1 MDETLYLLIVSW
13 CSIRKNSLGQLS
25 RESPS
30 LQQKSG
36 GDENVPHP
44 KYNLME
50 ETTAKIGKGNQETN
64 ISHLPILL
72 KVITIKFHLIHPAG
86 L

>member
-1 MDETLYLLIVSW
+1 ML
-13 CSIRKNSLGQLS
+13 LGQLS

-44 KYNLME
+44 NYNLME
-50 ETTAKIGKGNQETN
+50 ETYGKKWAKKSKDKYFSPDNCTEGNQNFITLFSS
-64 ISHLPILL
+64 ICRF
-72 KVITIKFHLIHPAG
+72 VIVI
-86 L
+86 

>member
-1 MDETLYLLIVSW
+1 ML
-13 CSIRKNSLGQLS
+13 LGQLS

-44 KYNLME
+44 NYNLME
-50 ETTAKIGKGNQETN
+50 ETYGKKWAKKSRDKYFSPADFTEGRANQV
-64 ISHLPILL
+64 SPYS
-72 KVITIKFHLIHPAG
+72 A
-86 L
+86 